1 MALQSTDLMLVYDV
15 SASQLKKC
23 EVGNASADIA
33 SNDLVLVERSNVKK
47 RMTYSDWVSSAQNT
61 DLILVERGGV
71 KKKVTKANYDALL
84 HAATDIYTANAA
96 VTWTP
101 VYDDSNGGAGSGSEY
116 TGDWKVLSV
125 TVNVTSS
132 GSSKTGHLYIGN
144 KVAAATAFYSDFH
157 MAALQILQSNGSSFR
172 GDGTYSSYDWNFG
185 RNSNGTGLD
194 PSSDIFGARDWVTT
208 TTTITSSS
216 SPNFNDPSDGSIT
229 YTSVTES
236 DGASERRRWN
246 YGPEDNSSSAAAT
259 TNTTRVGA
267 DGGIYSPTD
276 FSGAG
281 GSVLPAGGT
290 VSQTGSTIQY
300 MFCETSSTSSNA
312 IIFLKSPQIT
322 VHNGDIIRIC
332 YNGHNGP
339 NSTSGHSG
347 TDTLFLRFL

>member
-15 SASQLKKC
+15 TASALKKC
-23 EVGNASADIA
+23 QVGDAADDID
-33 SNDLVLVERSNVKK
+33 SNDLLLVERSNVKK
-47 RMTYSDWVSSAQNT
+47 KMTYSDWVSSAQDT
-61 DLILVERGGV
+61 DLLLVERGGV

-84 HAATDIYTANAA
+84 HAATDIYTANTS

-116 TGDWKVLSV
+116 TGAWKVLSV

-144 KVAAATAFYSDFH
+144 KVAAGTAFYSDFH
-157 MAALQILQSNGSSFR
+157 MAAIQILQSNGSSFR

-194 PSSDIFGARDWVTT
+194 PSDDIFGARDWVTT
-208 TTTITSSS
+208 TSTNSSTSA
-216 SPNFNDPSDGSIT
+216 DPDTYS
-229 YTSVTES
+229 YTSVVED
-236 DGASERRRWN
+236 DGSSNRRQWI
-246 YGPEDNSSSAAAT
+246 YGPEDASSSAADGTAS
-259 TNTTRVGA
+259 TRVGA

-300 MFCETSSTSSNA
+300 MFCETSSTTSGS
-312 IIFLKSPQIT
+312 IIFLKTPQIT

>member
-15 SASQLKKC
+15 SESALRKC
-23 EVGNASADIA
+23 EVGNASADVA
-33 SNDLVLVERSNVKK
+33 SNDLVLVERSSVKK
-47 RMTYSDWVSSAQNT
+47 KMTFSDWVSSAQNT
-61 DLILVERGGV
+61 DLLLVERGGV

-84 HAATDIYTANAA
+84 HAATDIYTGNTA

-101 VYDDSNGGAGSGSEY
+101 VYDTANDGSEY
-116 TGDWKVLSV
+116 SGAWKVLSV

-208 TTTITSSS
+208 TNTITSTTD
-216 SPNFNDPSDGSIT
+216 DPDGHSYQSVVEDDGS
-229 YTSVTES
+229 SN
-236 DGASERRRWN
+236 RRQWI

-332 YNGHNGP
+332 YNGYNGP